1 MNVNIEL
8 LKRLYLASLG
18 MVESD
23 PDMPSHE
30 GVEEAFV
37 SAMKDVR
44 VALAAVGVEVPE
56 IAEY

>member
-1 MNVNIEL
+1 MNANTEL
-8 LKRLYLASLG
+8 LKRLYLASFG
-18 MVESD
+18 MVVSE

-30 GVEEAFV
+30 DVEATFV

-44 VALAAVGVEVPE
+44 VVLAAAGVEVPE